1 MKSCSAY
8 SIGIAFAK
16 NISVSVEMFKQQY
29 DEVEHDLLPAGDVIG
44 STWNT
49 SFAYFGAALE
59 YRFFE
64 DIRRSWNPFISVG
77 VYTLLS
83 LNLFGVGPP
92 EYPDTVSVK
101 VALGTRVR
109 LDKMLYFNPRILFIS
124 GSSCVAFQAGL
135 ELII

>member
-1 MKSCSAY
+1 MTETYGSYLTPKMKSCSAY
-8 SIGIAFAK
+8 SVGIAFAK
-16 NISVSVEMFKQQY
+16 NISVSVEMFKQRY

-64 DIRRSWNPFISVG
+64 DIRRSWN
-77 VYTLLS
+77 
-83 LNLFGVGPP
+83 LFGVGPS

-101 VALGTRVR
+101 IALGTRVR
-109 LDKMLYFNPRILFIS
+109 LDKMLYFNPRILYIS